1 MKTLK
6 TTIAILI
13 TTILFTSC
21 VVVEDNYY
29 EDEASLEEV
38 LQSNDLWYIDYNQT
52 TGSGDTRFL
61 SLAFTLSFQNGK
73 IYANNNLVD
82 IGSVGGG
89 YGDQIGF
96 YSTSG
101 HTVYID
107 HDLDGNVDLEVV
119 QVSGTKIRLIDHYAN
134 VSYTLIGYG
143 VNSFD
148 FDKIFYDNIEYF
160 LQEYTAW
167 EKTVTTGG
175 VANPFDDENFLAFI
189 PENVSVF
196 NSSQDNVG
204 TNVGSL
210 LWDFVGSYEVF
221 NVQGYD
227 NLKILTLNYDGN
239 DNEEFELTVLDDGTI
254 SLYHNNS
261 DTTYE
266 FGGLG
271 NIIYKK
277 DGTKVSLKDR
287 KRFKV
292 TRKTKTKKA
301 HITKKSN
308 RKI

>member
-1 MKTLK
+1 M
-6 TTIAILI
+6 LI
-13 TTILFTSC
+13 TAIFFTSC
-21 VVVEDNYY
+21 VVVGDNYQ
-29 EDEASLEEV
+29 DEASLEEV

-52 TGSGDTRFL
+52 TGSGDVRFL
-61 SLAFTLSFQNGK
+61 SLAFTVSFQNGK

-82 IGSVGGG
+82 IGNVGGG

-101 HTVYID
+101 HTVLID
-107 HDLDGNVDLEVV
+107 HDLDGNIDLEVV
-119 QVSGTKIRLIDHYAN
+119 QLSGNKIQLIDHYEN
-134 VSYTLIGYG
+134 VTYTLIGYG
-143 VNSFD
+143 INNFD

-160 LQEYTAW
+160 LQEYGAW
-167 EKTVTTGG
+167 EKIETVGG
-175 VANPFDDENFLAFI
+175 VSNAFDNENYLAFI
-189 PENVSVF
+189 PENVSAF
-196 NSSQDNVG
+196 KSSQDNVG
-204 TNVGSL
+204 TDIANL
-210 LWDFVGSYEVF
+210 IWDFTGTYKVF
-221 NVQGYD
+221 DVQGYD

-261 DTTYE
+261 DTTYK
-266 FGGLG
+266 FGGLD

-277 DGTKVSLKDR
+277 DGTKVAKKER

-292 TRKTKTKKA
+292 KRKMKTKKT